1 MYNPFIINWNTVPM
15 TYNDSWT
22 YLEMLGKCVT
32 QIKINASKIAENA
45 AAIAELDTRVDGIE
59 ARVDFLEENMV
70 TREQMDNAIQAAK
83 DDIAEDIE
91 DAIDDLE
98 DWCNDRFLTSSAL
111 EGYATETYVINSIGD
126 ALEYYYTIGDM
137 NDILDVIRASTVKKT
152 EYDEQVNTILSDI
165 NSLSMRLNYDGTCK
179 LRVIDLTDVS
189 QAVITDNV
197 AVLTIP
203 DTNYTAVQ
211 LNVSYTVADV
221 SNTYEKNISLF
232 VNRGTTGK
240 DFVVYSMQLGG
251 AITVADNNGEIT
263 VTIAKPSGTEV
274 VTYVAASTVVY
285 TAAVEPSAAKKQE
298 WFRKADANG
307 DGMIDSRDASI
318 ILGYYAA
325 LSSGQAEGGDAGF
338 RTYCEN
344 HTNDEGEPAP
354 IVTSDGQY
362 IYPDAN
368 LDGKCNAVDASY
380 VLTFYTEVQTG
391 HYNGNAE
398 GWYQYLKASHVEL
411 N

>member
-32 QIKINASKIAENA
+32 QIQINASKIAENA
-45 AAIAELDTRVDGIE
+45 AAISELDTRVGGVE
-59 ARVDFLEENMV
+59 TRVTFLEENMV
-70 TREQMDNAIQAAK
+70 TRTDMEDAIQAAK

-98 DWCNDRFLTSSAL
+98 DWCDERFLTASAL
-111 EGYATETYVINSIGD
+111 EGYATESYVTTSIGD
-126 ALEYYYTIGDM
+126 VLVDYYDKDAADALLDTKVNKEEY
-137 NDILDVIRASTVKKT
+137 
-152 EYDEQVNTILSDI
+152 NTQINKIITDI
-165 NSLSMRLNYDGTCK
+165 NAIAMNNQITGNSK

-189 QAVITDNV
+189 QATITDNV

-221 SNTYEKNISLF
+221 SNTYEKNVSLF

-251 AITVADNNGEIT
+251 AITVVDNNGEIT

-274 VTYVAASTVVY
+274 VTYVTASAVVY

-298 WFRKADANG
+298 WFRKADADG
-307 DGMIDSRDASI
+307 DGMIDAVDASRV
-318 ILGYYAA
+318 LGYYAA
-325 LSSGQAEGGDAGF
+325 LSTGEATGGNAGYQA
-338 RTYCEN
+338 YCEAKGL
-344 HTNDEGEPAP
+344 TTG
-354 IVTSDGQY
+354 DGQY
-362 IYPDAN
+362 IFPDAN
-368 LDGKCNAVDASY
+368 LDGLCNAVDASY
-380 VLTFYTEVQTG
+380 ILKFYAECATG
-391 HYNGNAE
+391 TYNNTPE
-398 GWYQYLKASHVEL
+398 GWYQYLKTL
-411 N
+411 NVDFSNA